1 MSCSSRVK
9 CLIFHPFLRHFSWT
23 WEWNNCHLFF
33 SLFLSV
39 VALLLCF
46 IFWLLSVGCVSRQN
60 GDSSIFSG
68 GRIYFSGNL
77 LVDFMMKFFF
87 APSRLTANFRAAENR
102 SEIGVKKGTRLET
115 RNAFKSQNADVEEL
129 SRRLCSLATTTHVQ
143 SNLHNFFL
151 LQSSRR
157 LKKEKFSFQA
167 AFLTSLCGIRKQN
180 LGLSMQCDMWKE
192 KMQLVCKTSAC
203 TLFENYLKCRI

>member
-23 WEWNNCHLFF
+23 WEWNNCHLF

-129 SRRLCSLATTTHVQ
+129 SRRLCSLATTTHV
-143 SNLHNFFL
+143 
-151 LQSSRR
+151 LQQ
-157 LKKEKFSFQA
+157 LTL
-167 AFLTSLCGIRKQN
+167 FLTSIIKKIEEGKIQFP
-180 LGLSMQCDMWKE
+180 S
-192 KMQLVCKTSAC
+192 
-203 TLFENYLKCRI
+203 RIPDLLMGNKKAE

>member
-115 RNAFKSQNADVEEL
+115 RNAFKSQNADVEL
-129 SRRLCSLATTTHVQ
+129 LAKR
-143 SNLHNFFL
+143 SNNQTCAVLFL
-151 LQSSRR
+151 ISIIKKKKKK
-157 LKKEKFSFQA
+157 KKEKFSFLA
-167 AFLTSLCGIRKQN
+167 HS
-180 LGLSMQCDMWKE
+180 WPP
-192 KMQLVCKTSAC
+192 
-203 TLFENYLKCRI
+203 YLE

>member
-1 MSCSSRVK
+1 M
-9 CLIFHPFLRHFSWT
+9 
-23 WEWNNCHLFF
+23 
-33 SLFLSV
+33 
-39 VALLLCF
+39 
-46 IFWLLSVGCVSRQN
+46 SRQN

-129 SRRLCSLATTTHVQ
+129 SRRLCSLATTTHVLQ
-143 SNLHNFFL
+143 QLTQFL
-151 LQSSRR
+151 LTSIIKKIEEGKIQFPSRIPDLLMR
-157 LKKEKFSFQA
+157 NKKAESGSVNAMRHVKGKNA
-167 AFLTSLCGIRKQN
+167 ASL
-180 LGLSMQCDMWKE
+180 
-192 KMQLVCKTSAC
+192 
-203 TLFENYLKCRI
+203 

>member
-1 MSCSSRVK
+1 MLNVSFFTRFCAT
-9 CLIFHPFLRHFSWT
+9 FHGHESETTVTYSPCF
-23 WEWNNCHLFF
+23 C
-33 SLFLSV
+33 
-39 VALLLCF
+39 LLLLYYSSFSC
-46 IFWLLSVGCVSRQN
+46 LSFAMSRQN

-129 SRRLCSLATTTHVQ
+129 SRRLCSLATTTHV
-143 SNLHNFFL
+143 
-151 LQSSRR
+151 LQQ
-157 LKKEKFSFQA
+157 LTL
-167 AFLTSLCGIRKQN
+167 FLTSIIKKIEEGKIQFP
-180 LGLSMQCDMWKE
+180 S
-192 KMQLVCKTSAC
+192 
-203 TLFENYLKCRI
+203 RIPDLLMGNKKAE